1 MAIPKFNIPNLC
13 GASPELNNALSKI
26 ADLKDS
32 INVNINL
39 NASAAADAL
48 NSKLADVKAGLDGL
62 APDLPAIPNVNF
74 QSELTSLVSDF
85 DLSTPQGL
93 LDFNI
98 KKIELEGKFGD
109 ALTKAGKSFDS
120 LISDA
125 TSAVAGGGDVC
136 ALAPNLELPAGV
148 TAEEIKEGT
157 AAAVEKAQGVKTA
170 LENGKIEIPSEVKI
184 NDSVSIAREALK
196 AAKEE
201 KKNLVSLSSPNN
213 TTVKITKVDEVKVEK
228 TVTKVENQP
237 PIETVSTKTTNTT
250 KIEKVTTSGGGVI
263 ERKATKKANYAPQG
277 IRYKPT
283 TYTEYFCDSN
293 FKELLKG
300 RKNKSGRSMDRLN
313 LYVRAKVVEGNGLAY
328 VIPSR
333 KVDKIL
339 YIRAVNY
346 TLGDPALNQDPNLI
360 YKKNRKFYSS
370 SRKEKNY
377 KEGTRLF
384 YRWDTVN
391 GGLVFYMDMRKFM
404 WVSVTYQTFKKIQ
417 SGVSG

>member
-39 NASAAADAL
+39 DASAAAEAL

-62 APDLPAIPNVNF
+62 APDLPEIPNVNF

-85 DLSTPQGL
+85 DISTPQGL
-93 LDFNI
+93 LDFNL

-125 TSAVAGGGDVC
+125 TSAVSGGGDVC
-136 ALAPNLELPAGV
+136 ALAPNLELPADV
-148 TAEEIKEGT
+148 TAEQIKEGT

-170 LENGKIEIPSEVKI
+170 LENAKEELPSEVKV
-184 NDSVSIAREALK
+184 NESVDIAREALK

-250 KIEKVTTSGGGVI
+250 KVEKVTISGGGVI

-300 RKNKSGRSMDRLN
+300 RKDKYGKNIDRKN
-313 LYVRAKVVEGNGLAY
+313 LYVRAKVVEGNGLA
-328 VIPSR
+328 VIIPSR
-333 KVDKIL
+333 KVDQIEIMK
-339 YIRAVNY
+339 AVNFS
-346 TLGDPALNQDPNLI
+346 LGDPALDQDPNLI
-360 YKKNRKFYSS
+360 YRKNRKFYNR
-370 SRKEKNY
+370 RKKKY
-377 KEGTRLF
+377 KEGSKLE

-391 GGLVFYMDMRKFM
+391 GGIVLYEDMRKFM
-404 WVSVTYQTFKKIQ
+404 WVTIRYKTFKKIQ

>member
-39 NASAAADAL
+39 DASAAAEAL

-62 APDLPAIPNVNF
+62 APDLPEIPNVNF

-85 DLSTPQGL
+85 DISTPQGL

-125 TSAVAGGGDVC
+125 TSAVGGGGDVC

-170 LENGKIEIPSEVKI
+170 LENAKVEIPSEVKD
-184 NDSVSIAREALK
+184 NVSTVEVKETLK
-196 AAKEE
+196 VAKEE
-201 KKNLVSLSSPNN
+201 VKTLSKFQKVDDVKGVEKIVKPSGKT
-213 TTVKITKVDEVKVEK
+213 TTVTTTKTQNTVKVEK
-228 TVTKVENQP
+228 VTVTGGGSVE
-237 PIETVSTKTTNTT
+237 T
-250 KIEKVTTSGGGVI
+250 KVTS
-263 ERKATKKANYAPQG
+263 KATYSPKGIQRKRKKMLEFFCTQEFKDETEALLMSNGKPFNKQG
-277 IRYKPT
+277 RYR
-283 TYTEYFCDSN
+283 N
-293 FKELLKG
+293 
-300 RKNKSGRSMDRLN
+300 
-313 LYVRAKVVEGNGLAY
+313 AKVV
-328 VIPSR
+328 P
-333 KVDKIL
+333 D
-339 YIRAVNY
+339 
-346 TLGDPALNQDPNLI
+346 
-360 YKKNRKFYSS
+360 
-370 SRKEKNY
+370 
-377 KEGTRLF
+377 
-384 YRWDTVN
+384 
-391 GGLVFYMDMRKFM
+391 
-404 WVSVTYQTFKKIQ
+404 FKKIKTKFPVSHIYFAIAAQ
-417 SGVSG
+417 YEDSDEDADVVTRSSFERFSHRAGLPGSKKIYKAKGDLVIFESEGGGETIEVEGRLQGEDGFVTEEFQFNHLMVRYYYYDKLDQTFSG